1 MSSELITIIAGVII
15 TWLIFTWFIKVFQAS
30 LKTALTIAIILFC
43 LQMFFGIRYQQVWQ
57 EFSKLVEE
65 LLMKLLN

>member
-1 MSSELITIIAGVII
+1 MSSELIAVIAGVII

-30 LKTALTIAIILFC
+30 LKTALIIAIILFC

>member
-1 MSSELITIIAGVII
+1 MSIQLITIIAGLII

-43 LQMFFGIRYQQVWQ
+43 LQMFFGIRYQQIWQ
-57 EFSKLVEE
+57 EFSKLVQE
-65 LLMKLLN
+65 LLTKIN

>member
-1 MSSELITIIAGVII
+1 MSSELIAVIAGVII